1 MLYNLHVALPPLPHD
16 AVEHRRVIAEAE
28 AKLFGDAPQEVT
40 VGRFRIETKL
50 GEGGMGRVYG
60 AYDPQLQRRVALK
73 LLQPHAKEAGAV
85 LEEARAMARLNDT
98 NVVTV
103 HEVAEDDEGV
113 FIVMEWIRGRTLRD
127 AIAEPQPWQ
136 RVLSMFV
143 KAARGLAAA
152 HDAGLVHRDF
162 KPENVM
168 VAGERVVVTDFGL
181 ARAIPDSN
189 EAAGTPR
196 YMAPE
201 QSDGGHVGPA
211 ADQYSFCVAL
221 YEALYGE
228 PPGRPPTAPSA
239 SEVPQLVWKTLR
251 RGLAENP
258 SDRHASMHALLDD
271 LAPGPP
277 RRRTWV
283 RVGLSVLV
291 AVLLT
296 GTVLQMR
303 VFWQAFYG
311 G

>member
-1 MLYNLHVALPPLPHD
+1 LPHD
-16 AVEHRRVIAEAE
+16 PIEHRRVVAEAE
-28 AKLFGDAPQEVT
+28 GMLFGEPPAEVT
-40 VGRFRIETKL
+40 VGRFRIEAKL

-73 LLQPHAKEAGAV
+73 LLQAHVRETGSM
-85 LEEARAMARLNDT
+85 LEEARAMARLSDP

-103 HEVAEDDEGV
+103 HEVAEGDEGV
-113 FIVMEWIRGRTLRD
+113 FIVMEWIRGKTLRD
-127 AIAEPQPWQ
+127 WLDDPRPWQ
-136 RVLSMFV
+136 RVLATFV

-168 VAGERVVVTDFGL
+168 VAGDRVVVTDFGL
-181 ARAIPDSN
+181 ARTHRESSGS
-189 EAAGTPR
+189 AGTPR

-201 QSDGGHVGPA
+201 QREGGRVGPA

-228 PPGRPPTAPSA
+228 PPSTPVKPPA
-239 SEVPQLVWKTLR
+239 STDTPQLVWRALR
-251 RGLAENP
+251 RGLADDP
-258 SDRHASMHALLDD
+258 AARHPSMHVLLDA

-277 RRRTWV
+277 RGRAWIRA
-283 RVGLSVLV
+283 GLAVLV
-291 AVLLT
+291 VVLLT